1 MRRGQSTVE
10 WMLIVAM
17 IVVGLVVA
25 AYAFVPGFQRGVRE
39 LGTDVTSLFAQGES
53 DGSGDMR

>member
-39 LGTDVTSLFAQGES
+39 LGTDVTSLFAQG
-53 DGSGDMR
+53 

>member
-10 WMLIVAM
+10 WMLLVSM
-17 IVVGLVVA
+17 LVVGLLVA
-25 AYAFVPGFQRGVRE
+25 AYAFLPNFQRGVRE
-39 LGTDVTSLFAQGES
+39 LGTDVSSLFAQGES